1 MRRRQSVLIA
11 VLAFASAPAFADV
24 STNPQSVP
32 KGTYKLEPNHT
43 SVLFCIRHMGIS
55 DYCGRFNT
63 IGGKIGFS
71 GSQPAKSSATI
82 EIDMA
87 SIDTPS
93 DKLDEKL
100 RVEFLETA
108 KFPKASFVAKSI
120 KITGKN
126 QGEITGAL
134 TLHGVT
140 KPMTLTTTFN
150 GGQVHPLTN
159 AYVIGF
165 SAMTTIKH
173 ADFAF
178 PDVVWKPF
186 IGDEIKL
193 YIESEFI
200 AEN

>member
-1 MRRRQSVLIA
+1 MLRLPTFIA
-11 VLAFASAPAFADV
+11 LLALTAIPASADV
-24 STNPQSVP
+24 STNPQTAP
-32 KGTYKLEPNHT
+32 KGTYKVEPNHT

-63 IGGKIGFS
+63 ISGNIQFS
-71 GSQPAKSSATI
+71 GSQPEKSSATI

-100 RVEFLETA
+100 RAEFLETA
-108 KFPKASFVAKSI
+108 KFPKASFEAKSI
-120 KITGKN
+120 KVTGKN
-126 QGEITGAL
+126 QGEINGNL

-140 KPMTLTTTFN
+140 RPMTLTTTFN
-150 GGQVHPLTN
+150 GGQVHPLSN

-173 ADFAF
+173 ADFDF
-178 PDVVWKPF
+178 PDPVWKPF

>member
-1 MRRRQSVLIA
+1 MLRQSIFIA
-11 VLAFASAPAFADV
+11 LFTLSSIPASAGV
-24 STNPQSVP
+24 STNPQTAP
-32 KGTYKLEPNHT
+32 KGTYKLESNHT
-43 SVLFCIRHMGIS
+43 SVLFCIKHMGIS

-63 IGGKIGFS
+63 ISGKIEFS

-100 RVEFLETA
+100 RVDFLETA
-108 KFPKASFVAKSI
+108 KFPKAFFVANSI

-150 GGQVHPLTN
+150 GGQVHPLAN

-178 PDVVWKPF
+178 PDVLWKPF
-186 IGDEIKL
+186 IGDDIKL

-200 AEN
+200 SEK

>member
-1 MRRRQSVLIA
+1 MLRQSIFIALFTLSLIP
-11 VLAFASAPAFADV
+11 ASADV
-24 STNPQSVP
+24 STNQQTAP
-32 KGTYKLEPNHT
+32 KGTYKLESNHT
-43 SVLFCIRHMGIS
+43 SVLFCIKHMGIS

-63 IGGKIGFS
+63 ISGKIEFS

-100 RVEFLETA
+100 RVDFLETA
-108 KFPKASFVAKSI
+108 KFPKAFFVANSI

-150 GGQVHPLTN
+150 GGQVHPLAN

-178 PDVVWKPF
+178 PDVLWKPF
-186 IGDEIKL
+186 IGDDIEL

-200 AEN
+200 SEK

>member
-1 MRRRQSVLIA
+1 MLRLTTFIALLALI
-11 VLAFASAPAFADV
+11 SIPAAADV
-24 STNPQSVP
+24 STNPQTAP

-43 SVLFCIRHMGIS
+43 SVLFCIKHMGIS
-55 DYCGRFNT
+55 DYCGRFN
-63 IGGKIGFS
+63 IIAGNIGFN

-100 RVEFLETA
+100 RTEFLETA
-108 KFPKASFVAKSI
+108 KFPKASFEAKSI

-126 QGEITGAL
+126 HGEITGAL

-140 KPMTLTTTFN
+140 KPVTLTTTFN

-173 ADFAF
+173 ADFDF
-178 PDVVWKPF
+178 PDPVWKPF
-186 IGDEIKL
+186 IGDDIKL
-193 YIESEFI
+193 FIESEFV
-200 AEN
+200 AEK

>member
-1 MRRRQSVLIA
+1 MFRQSIFIA
-11 VLAFASAPAFADV
+11 LFTLGSIPASADV
-24 STNPQSVP
+24 STNPQTAP
-32 KGTYKLEPNHT
+32 KGTYKLESNHT
-43 SVLFCIRHMGIS
+43 SVLFCIKHMGIS

-63 IGGKIGFS
+63 ISGKIEFS

-100 RVEFLETA
+100 RVDFLETA
-108 KFPKASFVAKSI
+108 KFPKAFFVANSI

-150 GGQVHPLTN
+150 GGQVHPLAN

-178 PDVVWKPF
+178 PDVLWKPF
-186 IGDEIKL
+186 IGDDIKL

-200 AEN
+200 SEK

>member
-1 MRRRQSVLIA
+1 MLRQSIFIA
-11 VLAFASAPAFADV
+11 LFTLSSIPASADV
-24 STNPQSVP
+24 STNPQTAP
-32 KGTYKLEPNHT
+32 KGTYKLESNHT
-43 SVLFCIRHMGIS
+43 SVLFCIKHMGIS

-63 IGGKIGFS
+63 ISGKIEFS

-100 RVEFLETA
+100 RVDFLETA
-108 KFPKASFVAKSI
+108 KFPKAFFVANSI

-150 GGQVHPLTN
+150 GGQVHPLAN

-178 PDVVWKPF
+178 PDVLWKPF
-186 IGDEIKL
+186 IGDDIKL

-200 AEN
+200 AEK